1 MSNVRLSY
9 LQLMCFL
16 SVVTSVGAANGND
29 GNRNPYL
36 NPGSDF
42 GVDGVCALGVGLLL
56 FCYFCGLVVQVI
68 YASIVLLCR
77 ADVPRSW

>member
-9 LQLMCFL
+9 LQLMRFL

-56 FCYFCGLVVQVI
+56 LFCYFV
-68 YASIVLLCR
+68 VLLSKLFTHPYSLAVSSGR
-77 ADVPRSW
+77 AS